1 MKKYE
6 EVKVYKEYTL
16 HEQGECYG
24 TLHQSIDKLMIVNRV
39 PEYQHECSNCGE
51 KVWLGHVSPTI
62 VYEEV

>member
-16 HEQGECYG
+16 HEAEDCYG
-24 TLHQSIDKLMIVNRV
+24 TLYQSKPKFFILNPIMK
-39 PEYQHECSNCGE
+39 YKHECSSCGE
-51 KVWLGHVSPTI
+51 KVWLDHVSPTI

>member
-24 TLHQSIDKLMIVNRV
+24 TLHQSIDKLMIINQV

-51 KVWLGHVSPTI
+51 KVWLSYVSPTI
-62 VYEEV
+62 VYEGV